1 MIARIWR
8 GSVRGTDADEY
19 TAYMRTTGVADY
31 AATPGNRGA
40 WMLRRDLD
48 DQTEFVMV
56 TLWDSL
62 DAIRGFAGGDYA
74 AAVLYPEDDRF
85 LIERDLRV
93 AHYDVAAAVGNG
105 RPWTPVQAERASV
118 VAFFQAYRAA
128 FERFDAEA
136 IADLFTYPCHI
147 TSAAQPPTMTTVS
160 SREGWLPQLQQLVDS
175 YHKIGVQTAQV
186 VELDTVELAENVI
199 VAVVRWELLGQSFER
214 IYTFDASYTLLDDDG
229 DLRISAIAHNEAPR
243 LRARLADIHPH

>member
-8 GSVRGTDADEY
+8 GSVRRKDADEY
-19 TAYMRTTGVADY
+19 TAYMQTTGVADY

-56 TLWDSL
+56 TVWDSVA
-62 DAIRGFAGGDYA
+62 AIRGFAGDDYET
-74 AAVLYPEDDRF
+74 AVFYPEDDRF

-93 AHYDVAAAVGNG
+93 AHYDVAAAVPAG
-105 RPWTPVQAERASV
+105 RPWTPAAGNRPSV

-128 FERFDAEA
+128 FEQFDVEA
-136 IADLFTYPCHI
+136 IADLFAYPCHI
-147 TSAAQPPTMTTVS
+147 TSAAQPPTMTKVS
-160 SREGWLPQLQQLVDS
+160 SREEWFPQLQQLVDS
-175 YHKIGVQTAQV
+175 YRKIGVRAAQV

-199 VAVVRWELLGQSFER
+199 VAVVRWELLGQRFER
-214 IYTFDASYTLLDDDG
+214 IYTFDASYTLVDRG
-229 DLRISAIAHNEAPR
+229 GGLRISAITHNEAPR
-243 LRARLADIHPH
+243 LRARLAEIDPR